1 MSPRAHDDLI
11 EYALGSLPEARR
23 RELEAEIGHSREL
36 QQELAALR
44 EAFGRLDDHLPAV
57 EPRPDARAALLE
69 ALDSADRFSPF
80 VADLMRHFDLPETR
94 VRSLLHRMDDPA
106 AWKDGPMPGIHLI
119 DFPSGPGAIATHA
132 GFTTLP
138 RGLQFPYHRHLGP
151 EINYILE
158 GSMLG
163 DDGQLYIPGEA
174 LILPQGSAHTFSI
187 PDSDTLVAVIHV
199 GFEFVDGRG

>member
-1 MSPRAHDDLI
+1 MNPRAHDDLI
-11 EYALGSLPEARR
+11 EYALGSLPEQRR
-23 RELEAEIGHSREL
+23 RELEAEIGRSREL

-44 EAFGRLDDHLPAV
+44 ETFGLLDEHLPV
-57 EPRPDARAALLE
+57 IEPHPGARAALLE

-80 VADLMRHFDLPETR
+80 VADLMRHFDLSESR
-94 VRSLLHRMDDPA
+94 VRGLLRQMDDPA
-106 AWKDGPMPGIHLI
+106 AWKAGPMPGINLI

-151 EINYILE
+151 EVNYILE

-174 LILPQGSAHTFSI
+174 LILPQGTAHAFSI
-187 PDSDTLVAVIHV
+187 PDSDALVAVIHV
-199 GFEFVDGRG
+199 AFEFVDRPG